1 MTQLSAD
8 RYFTQI
14 RDSTAVIAAL
24 AGGDLS
30 LPIPTCPEWTLRQLV
45 THVGRAHRWAAAIT
59 AARSAEFI
67 PFRQVPDGRLPGD
80 PSQHAAWLTAGA
92 ERVIGAV
99 AAAGA
104 APVWAFGSQQPAV
117 FWGRRMCH
125 ETLVHAADAQL
136 AAGQPPDLPAEV
148 AADTIDEWLTVIS
161 GPLLGR
167 PDPRAAGLP
176 PGRALRVQATDP
188 GLAGPARWRVSHQ
201 PGGARAEPPT
211 CEPATGRQPR
221 WVARQRAR
229 ARDHQ
234 ARRGDRARQVGDAAP
249 ARPARAGRQVK
260 NACRGQQNERAGQH
274 GPEPG
279 HRSLPSASRPR
290 ASSSACRMLNG
301 GGGDPGSHTSTGIT
315 APTPDEVA

>member
-1 MTQLSAD
+1 CGSSASASRAGLQLARGWASRRRSPGRNAMPPLSAD
-8 RYFTQI
+8 RYFTEI
-14 RDSTAVIAAL
+14 EASTAGL
-24 AGGDLS
+24 AEILAEHDQS

-45 THVGRAHRWAAAIT
+45 THVGREHRWAAAIT

-161 GPLLGR
+161 GPLLG
-167 PDPRAAGLP
+167 
-176 PGRALRVQATDP
+176 
-188 GLAGPARWRVSHQ
+188 
-201 PGGARAEPPT
+201 
-211 CEPATGRQPR
+211 
-221 WVARQRAR
+221 
-229 ARDHQ
+229 
-234 ARRGDRARQVGDAAP
+234 
-249 ARPARAGRQVK
+249 
-260 NACRGQQNERAGQH
+260 
-274 GPEPG
+274 
-279 HRSLPSASRPR
+279 
-290 ASSSACRMLNG
+290 
-301 GGGDPGSHTSTGIT
+301 
-315 APTPDEVA
+315 